1 MKRRLNYT
9 QRRRIPSDRVL
20 IRILDDALPGLPP
33 SFEASIDLT
42 GLDLPAHGNV
52 FLDPYVNT
60 SSMRFSYGT
69 VGTVTPPDDCSLTD
83 IDVGKEALFR
93 LMVVDE
99 SNEVGKILAS
109 TTAISP
115 VGDEKLRQS
124 LFPLRT
130 RDLGEG
136 IWKVDLEGDR
146 PYLILNNRIPGLPE
160 RLSTDPLLRGS
171 IYPHALQMVLRSIYT
186 DGSPSFDPDRV
197 DDWKMFVSV
206 LVGDASARD
215 MNENDNVDDLVD
227 EVVREF
233 TNRGRYAHKLLFQ
246 RQHDA

>member
-9 QRRRIPSDRVL
+9 RRRRIPSDRVL
-20 IRILDDALPGLPP
+20 IRTLDTTLPGSPP
-33 SFEASIDLT
+33 SFEASIDLA
-42 GLDLPAHGNV
+42 GLDLPTHGNV

-69 VGTVTPPDDCSLTD
+69 VGAISPPEDCRLSD
-83 IDVGKEALFR
+83 IDVGKEVLFR
-93 LMVVDE
+93 LMVVDD

-124 LFPLRT
+124 LFPLKT
-130 RDLGEG
+130 EDLGEG
-136 IWKVDLEGDR
+136 IWAVDVDRDR

-160 RLSTDPLLRGS
+160 KLSTDPLLRGS
-171 IYPHALQMVLRSIYT
+171 IYPHALRMVLRSIYPVS
-186 DGSPSFDPDRV
+186 SPSFDEDRV
-197 DDWKMFVSV
+197 EDWKMFVSA

-215 MNENDNVDDLVD
+215 MNENENVDDLVD
-227 EVVREF
+227 AVVREF

-246 RQHDA
+246 EQHNV